1 MQGYFIKHFF
11 VSLTKKE
18 ERRSVHVL
26 GSNISMFY
34 DFKKIIK
41 IYKSYTAGV
50 YIYIAQ
56 TCLS

>member
-1 MQGYFIKHFF
+1 MQGYFIEHFF

-41 IYKSYTAGV
+41 IYKSYTGV

>member
-18 ERRSVHVL
+18 ERRSVL

-41 IYKSYTAGV
+41 IYKSYTGV
-50 YIYIAQ
+50 YIYTAQ